1 MIEMVKWFIKKK
13 RRSALSRPRW
23 HETFTEATI
32 LFSKRSSC
40 VKAQQAALLIKDNR
54 IISFGVNGA
63 PAGHLNCDE
72 DGGEEACRKDSNGSC
87 FLGIHA
93 EANAIG
99 YAARNGIDTD
109 GCTIYCTMTPCI
121 SCAKLVVASGIKEF
135 YYIDEY
141 RLDDG
146 KRFLE
151 YCGIKAWKIK
161 R

>member
-1 MIEMVKWFIKKK
+1 MKK
-13 RRSALSRPRW
+13 RRSVLSRPSW
-23 HETFTEATI
+23 HEIFTEATI

-54 IISFGVNGA
+54 IISFGVNGS
-63 PAGHLNCDE
+63 PAGLLNCNE
-72 DGGEEACRKDSNGSC
+72 EGGEEICGKDSNGSC
-87 FLGIHA
+87 FLGVHA

-99 YAARNGIDTD
+99 YAARNAIATE
-109 GCTIYCTMTPCI
+109 GCIIYCTMTPCI

-146 KRFLE
+146 KRFLK
-151 YCGIKAWKIK
+151 YCGIPAWKIEQ
-161 R
+161 